1 MNRAADRT
9 GPLRIGLTYDL
20 MDDYLA
26 QGYTEDECAEL
37 DSPVT
42 IDALARVAESMGHR
56 TDRIGHVKQLAARLV
71 AGERWDLVINIAE
84 GMHGIGRE
92 SQVPSLLDAYRIPY
106 TFSDPLVCA
115 LTLHK
120 AMCKRV
126 IRDMG
131 INTARFALVARESD
145 LIALERSPEELIYP
159 LFAKPVA
166 EGSSKGVTGR
176 SRIDSPESL
185 REVALALLAQYHQPV
200 LVEEYL
206 PGREFTVG
214 IVGTGERARVL
225 GCMEVH
231 LSAQAEQGVYS
242 YANKDE
248 WEGRVSYTIATDP
261 EAQASSDLALAAYR
275 GLGCRDV
282 SRVDVRTDRL
292 GKPAF
297 IEINPLPGLN
307 PERSDLP
314 FLCRYAGIA
323 YEQLITWVIESACE
337 RLNDAHHPATKNTP
351 AR

>member
-1 MNRAADRT
+1 MSHMP
-9 GPLRIGLTYDL
+9 PLHIALTYDL
-20 MDDYLA
+20 KAEYLA
-26 QGYTEDECAEL
+26 LGYTADECAEL
-37 DSPVT
+37 DSVET
-42 IDALARVAESMGHR
+42 VDAIASVAGSMGHR
-56 TDRIGHVKQLAARLV
+56 TTRVGHVKELARRLV

-92 SQVPSLLDAYRIPY
+92 SQVPALLDAYRVPY

-131 INTARFALVARESD
+131 LNTARFALVERESD
-145 LIALERSPEELIYP
+145 LASIDLSFP

-166 EGSSKGVTGR
+166 EGSSKGVTGT
-176 SRIDSPESL
+176 SKITTSAEL
-185 REVALALLAQYHQPV
+185 RAVCLALLEQYNQPV

-214 IVGTGERARVL
+214 IVGTGPRARVL
-225 GCMEVH
+225 GCMEVMIGANAPH
-231 LSAQAEQGVYS
+231 GFYSATNKDDWVGKVS
-242 YANKDE
+242 YAIMD
-248 WEGRVSYTIATDP
+248 DP
-261 EAQASSDLALAAYR
+261 EARASADLALAAYR

-297 IEINPLPGLN
+297 IEINPLPGLR
-307 PERSDLP
+307 PGWSDLV
-314 FLCRYAGIA
+314 FLCTYAGIEYA
-323 YEQLITWVIESACE
+323 QLIRWIVESALE
-337 RLNDAHHPATKNTP
+337 RVPTGAVAPIQSG